1 MSWTIRE
8 AVEADAP
15 ALFRMIRRIDEEPGA
30 FRLLPHERLQS
41 PEEQAGQ
48 IRWFAHRSNSVL
60 LLAEDPATGA
70 AGYAALLGG
79 DYEMDRASGV
89 VVVEVDPDRRR
100 RGVGR
105 ALLQTLEAWAW
116 QHGLHR
122 LELTLLED
130 NEPARLL
137 YEQCGFVLEGRKRES
152 RRIGGHYLNELIMA
166 KLAP

>member
-1 MSWTIRE
+1 MNWTVRE
-8 AVEADAP
+8 AVEADAA

-30 FRLLPHERLQS
+30 SRLLPHERLQS

-48 IRWFAHRSNSVL
+48 IRWFAGRTNSVL
-60 LLAEDPATGA
+60 LLAEDPAIGT

-79 DYEMDRASGV
+79 DYEMDRETGMI
-89 VVVEVDPDRRR
+89 VVEVDPGRRR
-100 RGVGR
+100 QGAGR
-105 ALLQTLEAWAW
+105 ALLAALESWAWA
-116 QHGLHR
+116 HGLHR

-137 YEQCGFVLEGRKRES
+137 YERCGFVLEGRKQES
-152 RRIGGHYLNELIMA
+152 RRIGGRYHHELLMA